1 MEYKFGLSLLHRH
14 FDIGEEER
22 MVEYRGTSSPWS
34 ACLSMTG
41 PAIRAINW
49 AVADD
54 GTFRPFEFEYSPDDR
69 DSIEPS
75 NPENAKFADAF
86 KALLHDEHAAGLFGI
101 CAHPG
106 LGFKGRVEITEGR
119 TNINLSPE
127 LRGSSTP
134 SSGVLVFASVVDRRT
149 GQRATRTKATWGT
162 VESPLDAITLC
173 LFTDTAVTKPWEW
186 EQTGSF
192 SDVSLYFTVPR
203 FLYAAENWK

>member
-1 MEYKFGLSLLHRH
+1 MALANYSPAIFNALPDLGDSGREFDARNGNSLVEKIGDLFVKHNMEYIFGLSLLHRH

-34 ACLSMTG
+34 ACLSMTS

-69 DSIEPS
+69 DSIEPC

-119 TNINLSPE
+119 TNINLAPE
-127 LRGSSTP
+127 HVRCRLQCTVISYLQALT
-134 SSGVLVFASVVDRRT
+134 VLSRL
-149 GQRATRTKATWGT
+149 QI
-162 VESPLDAITLC
+162 S
-173 LFTDTAVTKPWEW
+173 
-186 EQTGSF
+186 
-192 SDVSLYFTVPR
+192 
-203 FLYAAENWK
+203 